1 MRTEIIQ
8 QGLELMV
15 FGMGT
20 VVIFLALLVFATGV
34 MSRTVQRLLPDPE
47 TEPANPAP
55 TPIADT
61 ELIAVISAAI
71 HQHRSRTK

>member
-47 TEPANPAP
+47 PEPANPAP

-71 HQHRSRTK
+71 HQHLSRTK